1 MYHLKLEL
9 GQMVACIMSS
19 VNKTFFFSNVLDS
32 TKFGLNYKISL
43 FHYCRHPNILRLFG
57 YFYDENKIYLILEFA
72 PRGEMY
78 KVLQKCQGGKFDE
91 PKASKYIKQMT
102 QVNLTFSLISL

>member
-1 MYHLKLEL
+1 
-9 GQMVACIMSS
+9 MSY
-19 VNKTFFFSNVLDS
+19 NQLQ
-32 TKFGLNYKISL
+32 Y
-43 FHYCRHPNILRLFG
+43 YRHPNILRLFG

-102 QVNLTFSLISL
+102 QVTISIIHYSCQAHVPDLVSPQSLISDERSEH